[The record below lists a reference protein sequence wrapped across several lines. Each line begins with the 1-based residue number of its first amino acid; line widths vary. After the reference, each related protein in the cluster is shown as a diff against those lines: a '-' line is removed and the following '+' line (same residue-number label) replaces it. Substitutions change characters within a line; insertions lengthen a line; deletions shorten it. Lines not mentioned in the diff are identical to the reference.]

1 MNCILCDGVVGGKK
15 KGAQLS
21 MEPKKRKQ
29 KPHHGRRKAR
39 RPFQEA
45 KAEKKKALA
54 AAKSTSGSRF
64 LSRVCFFTD
73 GGIVE
78 TFWMEAYY
86 VPPCFSTYY
95 LEALF
100 RLRREVLRLRA

>member
-1 MNCILCDGVVGGKK
+1 MVEWWGKEGGAIVNGTEKEEAK
-15 KGAQLS
+15 AA
-21 MEPKKRKQ
+21 
-29 KPHHGRRKAR
+29 HHGRRKAR

>member
-1 MNCILCDGVVGGKK
+1 
-15 KGAQLS
+15 

-78 TFWMEAYY
+78 GFGWKLLAMSPLVSLLT
-86 VPPCFSTYY
+86 T
-95 LEALF
+95 
-100 RLRREVLRLRA
+100 

>member
-1 MNCILCDGVVGGKK
+1 MEWRGKEEGGAIVNGTEKEEAEA
-15 KGAQLS
+15 AQ
-21 MEPKKRKQ
+21 
-29 KPHHGRRKAR
+29 HGRRKAR

-45 KAEKKKALA
+45 KAEKKKALWLRQ
-54 AAKSTSGSRF
+54 SLPLVRV

-78 TFWMEAYY
+78 SFWMEACY

-100 RLRREVLRLRA
+100 RPRREVLRLRA